1 MGPIETAL
9 LAGVALWLYS
19 HYKAKSY
26 EAALVCRESMVDA
39 VEGLLADDGV
49 SEYGKQVA
57 IGMLHSSLTPGFL
70 IVSMVRGVFHSS
82 MASSPLS
89 SEEREKLR
97 HLLTEHFIPVNV
109 LVGMHWYVLASVVMW
124 VFFVIAS
131 MFRWLRPCK
140 MTRRI
145 EDELSQRF
153 LGRYAH

>member
-26 EAALVCRESMVDA
+26 EAALACRESMVKA
-39 VEGLLADDGV
+39 VEDLLADDGV

-57 IGMLHSSLTPGFL
+57 IGMFHSSLTPGFL
-70 IVSMVRGVFHSS
+70 IVSMVRGVFHSP
-82 MASSPLS
+82 MACSPLS

-97 HLLTEHFIPVNV
+97 HLMAEHFIPVNA
-109 LVGMHWYVLASVVMW
+109 LVGMHWYALAGVVGW

-131 MFRWLRPCK
+131 MFRWLNPYK
-140 MTRRI
+140 MARSI